1 MEFDIDSKLKK
12 SSGIYK
18 IINILNDKI
27 YIGSTESFKI
37 RFNKHIGALR
47 NKRHHSPHL
56 QNFYNKYGE
65 GCLKF
70 QIVEIVDESKLIER
84 EQYYL
89 DTLKPFGENG
99 FNCSPTAG
107 SVRGFKRGE
116 EYSAKVSIL
125 RGKSIAS
132 FDKDGNL
139 VKSYPSHFF
148 AKKDGFNAN
157 CINRV
162 LNGER
167 GTYRNLWWK
176 CIDEEEGGISLPL
189 DFKDNFNRVRRRR
202 VGMFSKEGELIEEFE
217 SIKDACEKYGL
228 SEVSVRS
235 ACGGFIKYFNDCSW
249 RFISGE
255 TRRSVMKGKKRT
267 LEVREKIRESHRRY
281 VYQLDENGLIFD
293 IYKGTCEAA
302 KLNNFNRDNIN
313 TACRK
318 NIPYKGFFWKKG
330 AKVI

>member
-1 MEFDIDSKLKK
+1 MQFDIEHSLRK

-18 IINILNDKI
+18 ITNTISNKI
-27 YIGSTESFKI
+27 YIGSAECFKV
-37 RFNKHIGALR
+37 RFNKHIGGLR

-56 QNFYNKYGE
+56 QNFFNKHGE
-65 GCLKF
+65 NCLKF
-70 QIVEIVDESKLIER
+70 QIVELVDKNDLIQR
-84 EQYYL
+84 EQFYL
-89 DTLKPFGENG
+89 DLYHPFGENG

-116 EYSAKVSIL
+116 EYSERVSIL

-132 FDKDGNL
+132 FNKDGDL
-139 VKSYPSHFF
+139 VKSYKSHFL

-176 CIDEEEGGISLPL
+176 CIDEREGGVSLPL
-189 DFKDNFNRVRRRR
+189 NFKDNFNRVRKRR

-217 SIKDACEKYGL
+217 SAKDACEKYNI
-228 SEVSVRS
+228 SEVSIRA
-235 ACGGFIKYFNDCSW
+235 ACGGFTKTFNGYGW
-249 RFISGE
+249 KFLSGE
-255 TRRSVMKGKKRT
+255 TRKANSKGKERLFET
-267 LEVREKIRESHRRY
+267 REKIRKSHRRY
-281 VYQLDENGLIFD
+281 IYQLDKNGLIFD
-293 IYKGTCEAA
+293 LYKGTCEAA
-302 KLNNFNRDNIN
+302 RLNNLNRDNIN

-318 NIPYKGFFWKKG
+318 NTLYRGFFWKKG
-330 AKVI
+330 AKVT